1 MNREI
6 LIKSTKNIVE
16 YLERRM
22 KKKIVVTVV
31 IVVMLLLFGGYLILD
46 DIFPKAEPI
55 VQIEVGMIES
65 VSLYNNEDE
74 EIVICESELQK
85 FLYYINNA
93 KATRMMSANDYPY
106 IRPYYL
112 IEIKTMERVFR
123 YMAYE
128 DHGTAYI
135 ELPYEGIYVVEN
147 EIVELLKQGE
157 RRK

>member
-1 MNREI
+1 
-6 LIKSTKNIVE
+6 
-16 YLERRM
+16 M
-22 KKKIVVTVV
+22 KKKIVVTAVIAVV
-31 IVVMLLLFGGYLILD
+31 LLLFGGYLILD

-65 VSLYNNEDE
+65 ISLYDNENE
-74 EIVICESELQK
+74 EIIICESEVQK
-85 FLYYINNA
+85 LLYYINNA

-128 DHGTAYI
+128 EHGTAYI
-135 ELPYEGIYVVEN
+135 ELPYEGIYVVESEML
-147 EIVELLKQGE
+147 EILK
-157 RRK
+157 

>member
-1 MNREI
+1 MNWEI

-65 VSLYNNEDE
+65 VS
-74 EIVICESELQK
+74 V
-85 FLYYINNA
+85 
-93 KATRMMSANDYPY
+93 
-106 IRPYYL
+106 
-112 IEIKTMERVFR
+112 
-123 YMAYE
+123 
-128 DHGTAYI
+128 
-135 ELPYEGIYVVEN
+135 
-147 EIVELLKQGE
+147 
-157 RRK
+157 